1 MRRRTLKR
9 KITAEKYSENKVHT
23 ICVMIVMSYG
33 HVCMGEHDWFTKK
46 LRSSKF
52 VPFCIKKKK
61 KVKTYC
67 NTRHPTKDQVK
78 KYKRKMGQWINDN
91 KSVYIFE
98 NLAYNLIRY
107 NNLGV
112 IKADEFRKNLGIS
125 NNQSTKRERHNSERK
140 YGEAV

>member
-1 MRRRTLKR
+1 ME
-9 KITAEKYSENKVHT
+9 IFE
-23 ICVMIVMSYG
+23 ICAIL
-33 HVCMGEHDWFTKK
+33 HQ
-46 LRSSKF
+46 
-52 VPFCIKKKK
+52 KKKIIK
-61 KVKTYC
+61 AYC

-78 KYKRKMGQWINDN
+78 KYKRKMDQWINDN

-112 IKADEFRKNLGIS
+112 IKVDEFRKNLGIS
-125 NNQSTKRERHNSERK
+125 NNQSTKRERHYSLNNENICKRK